1 MKIGIRADLSTA
13 KKIPIPE
20 QWQSNSIRDSLTRS
34 KLIES
39 RKKDS
44 QPDIS
49 YDLDGD
55 GSVGHKDLFLAKQF
69 DLDRDGKLNESERKN
84 AEIALA

>member
-1 MKIGIRADLSTA
+1 LKTGIRADLSSA

-20 QWQSNSIRDSLTRS
+20 SWQSNSLRDSMTRS

-44 QPDIS
+44 QPHMS

-55 GSVGHKDLFLAKQF
+55 GSVGHRDLFLAK
-69 DLDRDGKLNESERKN
+69 
-84 AEIALA
+84 